1 MLVNPAR
8 GGEQKDAN
16 KAGVLTAA
24 GIRGNFLLV
33 LGNVIVGLYKKN

>member
-1 MLVNPAR
+1 M
-8 GGEQKDAN
+8 GKQKDAN

-33 LGNVIVGLYKKN
+33 LWVSIKQIKTF